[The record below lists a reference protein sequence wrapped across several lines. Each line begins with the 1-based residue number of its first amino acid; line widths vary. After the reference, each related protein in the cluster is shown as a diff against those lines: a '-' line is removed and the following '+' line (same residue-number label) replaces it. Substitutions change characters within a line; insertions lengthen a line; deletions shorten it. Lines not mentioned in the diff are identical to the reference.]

1 MKPDTFTRVKPSH
14 NLDIYRGVDAF
25 GRDALLLIT
34 SSSPIPAK
42 SSKSI
47 EVGSGQRTDGM
58 FSLMFSL
65 RDAGYKDMFDC
76 FYKDI
81 ISSSDIQAVA
91 DKNAYAFFVNRYNK
105 WAALL
110 EKAPNDILSPSVIK
124 GLIGEILV
132 LKNIL
137 IPQLGEVS
145 ALEAWMGPLLSPKDF
160 IFEKSWVEVKTI
172 SSPVES
178 IQISSIEQLDSTND
192 GQIVIVRLD
201 SSNLA
206 DPDSIS
212 INGLFDEMVGLLQ
225 NPVARNLFEE
235 KLLVIGYCFNRL
247 YDNVRFSFK
256 KMELYK
262 VTPDFPAIKR
272 ESIPPAIL
280 QAEYNISI
288 PAIEKFKIGTL

>member
-47 EVGSGQRTDGM
+47 EVGSGQRTDGK

-76 FYKDI
+76 FCKDI

-105 WAALL
+105 WAALF

>member
-1 MKPDTFTRVKPSH
+1 M
-14 NLDIYRGVDAF
+14 
-25 GRDALLLIT
+25 LIT

-42 SSKSI
+42 SLKSI
-47 EVGSGQRTDGM
+47 EVGSGQRTDGK

-76 FYKDI
+76 FCKDI

-105 WAALL
+105 WAALF

-137 IPQLGEVS
+137 IPQLGEVP
-145 ALEAWMGPLLSPKDF
+145 ALESWMGPLLSPKDF
-160 IFEKSWVEVKTI
+160 ILDKSWIEVKTI
-172 SSPVES
+172 SSSIEN
-178 IQISSIEQLDSTND
+178 IQISSIEQLDSVYD
-192 GQIVIVRLD
+192 GQIVVVRLD

-206 DPDSIS
+206 DPTSIS

-235 KLLVIGYCFNRL
+235 KLLGIGYCFNQL

-280 QAEYNISI
+280 QVEYNISI

>member
-47 EVGSGQRTDGM
+47 EVGSGQRTDGK

-65 RDAGYKDMFDC
+65 RDAGYEDMFDC
-76 FYKDI
+76 FCKDI
-81 ISSSDIQAVA
+81 ISSSDMQAVA

-105 WAALL
+105 WAALF

-235 KLLVIGYCFNRL
+235 KLLGIGYCFNRL

>member
-1 MKPDTFTRVKPSH
+1 
-14 NLDIYRGVDAF
+14 
-25 GRDALLLIT
+25 
-34 SSSPIPAK
+34 
-42 SSKSI
+42 
-47 EVGSGQRTDGM
+47 
-58 FSLMFSL
+58 MFSL
-65 RDAGYKDMFDC
+65 RDARYEDMFDC
-76 FYKDI
+76 FCKDI

-91 DKNAYAFFVNRYNK
+91 DRNAYAFFVNRYNK
-105 WAALL
+105 WAALF

>member
-1 MKPDTFTRVKPSH
+1 M
-14 NLDIYRGVDAF
+14 
-25 GRDALLLIT
+25 LIT

-47 EVGSGQRTDGM
+47 EVGSGQRTDGK

-65 RDAGYKDMFDC
+65 RDAGYEDMFDC
-76 FYKDI
+76 FCKDI

-105 WAALL
+105 WAALF

-137 IPQLGEVS
+137 IPQLGEVP
-145 ALEAWMGPLLSPKDF
+145 ALESWMGPLLSPKDF
-160 IFEKSWVEVKTI
+160 IFDKSWIEVKTI
-172 SSPVES
+172 SSSIEN
-178 IQISSIEQLDSTND
+178 IQISSIEQLDSVYD
-192 GQIVIVRLD
+192 GQIVVVRLD

-206 DPDSIS
+206 DPTSIS

-235 KLLVIGYCFNRL
+235 KLLGIGYCFNRL

-280 QAEYNISI
+280 QVEYNISI

>member
-1 MKPDTFTRVKPSH
+1 MKPDTFTRVKPSQ
-14 NLDIYRGVDAF
+14 NLDIYRGVDAL
-25 GRDALLLIT
+25 GRNALLLIT

-47 EVGSGQRTDGM
+47 EVGSGQRTDGK

-65 RDAGYKDMFDC
+65 RDARYEDMFDC
-76 FYKDI
+76 FCKDI

-91 DKNAYAFFVNRYNK
+91 DRNAYAFFVNRYNK
-105 WAALL
+105 WAALF

>member
-14 NLDIYRGVDAF
+14 NLDIYRGVDAL
-25 GRDALLLIT
+25 GRNALLLIT

-47 EVGSGQRTDGM
+47 EVGSGQRTDGK

-65 RDAGYKDMFDC
+65 RDARYEDMFDC
-76 FYKDI
+76 FCKDI

-91 DKNAYAFFVNRYNK
+91 DRNAYAFFVNRYNK
-105 WAALL
+105 WAALF